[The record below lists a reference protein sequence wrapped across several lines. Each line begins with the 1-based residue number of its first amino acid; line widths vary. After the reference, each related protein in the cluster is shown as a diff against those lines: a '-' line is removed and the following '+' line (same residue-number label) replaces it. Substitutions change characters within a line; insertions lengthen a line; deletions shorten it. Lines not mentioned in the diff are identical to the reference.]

1 MRRSLTAV
9 FLAMLAAVGAPV
21 RAGDDDGK
29 DVPRKDVP
37 RRDAVV
43 TIAGL
48 AAGVTTAYVTR
59 LPGSRAVEV
68 RVPLRDGETREV
80 IVPSF
85 PR

>member
-1 MRRSLTAV
+1 MRRSLAAV
-9 FLAMLAAVGAPV
+9 VLVVLAAIGAPV

-29 DVPRKDVP
+29 DVPRG
-37 RRDAVV
+37 DAVV

-68 RVPLRDGETREV
+68 RRPLRDGETREV